1 MPESCSEANL
11 EVMAEPTEP
20 AGDDTRS
27 VAKALSV
34 VERGGGE
41 AEELLRT
48 LRGRVGRARTVGITG
63 APGVGKSTLVQT
75 LGLALLKRGERVAVL
90 AVDPSSPFSGGA
102 LLGDRVRM
110 PDFLSAGGFVRSM
123 ATRGALGGLAV
134 AASDGIDV
142 LDATGFDWVVVET
155 VGVGQ
160 DEVDVAGEVETV
172 VVVTVAGLGDDVQ
185 AAKAGVM
192 EIADIFAVN
201 KADRPGVD
209 AQVAAIEGM
218 LALAPPGEWKPPV
231 VCTTATSGDG
241 VDGLLAAI
249 LEHQH
254 FLDQGQRRRE
264 ARRRRACRRVER
276 LLAALIQERMRT
288 SHHEAL
294 AAALAEVGRG
304 DVDPYSAARRL
315 LDGFCKERP

>member
-1 MPESCSEANL
+1 MVEA
-11 EVMAEPTEP
+11 AELL
-20 AGDDTRS
+20 AGDTRG

-34 VERGGGE
+34 VERGGRE
-41 AEELLRT
+41 AEELLRG
-48 LRGRVGRARTVGITG
+48 LRGRLGHARTVGITG
-63 APGVGKSTLVQT
+63 APGVGKSTLVQS
-75 LGLALLKRGERVAVL
+75 LGLALLAREERVAVL
-90 AVDPSSPFSGGA
+90 AVDPSSPYSGGA

-110 PDFLSAGGFVRSM
+110 PDFLSAGGYVRSM

-142 LDATGFDWVVVET
+142 LDAAGFEWVVLET

-192 EIADIFAVN
+192 EIADVFAVN

-218 LALAPPGEWKPPV
+218 LALAPPAAWKPPV
-231 VCTTATSGDG
+231 VRTTATTGEG
-241 VDGLLAAI
+241 VEDLLAAI
-249 LEHQH
+249 VEHQS
-254 FLDQGQRRRE
+254 FLDGGQRRQE
-264 ARRRRACRRVER
+264 AHRRRARRRVER
-276 LLAALIQERMRT
+276 LLSALIRDRMQ
-288 SHHEAL
+288 SVHGKAL
-294 AAALAEVGRG
+294 AAALAEVGEG
-304 DVDPYSAARRL
+304 AVDPYTAARDL
-315 LDGFCKERP
+315 LQRFFKEPS

>member
-1 MPESCSEANL
+1 MVEAAAL
-11 EVMAEPTEP
+11 L
-20 AGDDTRS
+20 AGDILG

-34 VERGGGE
+34 VERGGPE
-41 AEELLRT
+41 AEELLT
-48 LRGRVGRARTVGITG
+48 GLRGRVGRARTVGITG
-63 APGVGKSTLVQT
+63 APGVGKSTLVQS
-75 LGLALLKRGERVAVL
+75 LGTALLRRGERVAVL

-110 PDFLSAGGFVRSM
+110 PDFLAAGGFVRSM

-134 AASDGIDV
+134 AASDALDV
-142 LDATGFDWVVVET
+142 LDAAGFEWVLLET

-192 EIADIFAVN
+192 EIADVFAVN
-201 KADRPGVD
+201 KADRPGVE

-218 LALAPPGEWKPPV
+218 LALAPPAAWRPPV
-231 VCTTATSGDG
+231 VRTTATTGEG
-241 VDGLLAAI
+241 VEDLLAAV
-249 LEHQH
+249 LEHQR
-254 FLDQGQRRRE
+254 FLDGGQRRQE
-264 ARRRRACRRVER
+264 ARRRRARRRVER
-276 LLAALIQERMRT
+276 LLSALIQERMRT
-288 SHHEAL
+288 GHRAAL
-294 AAALAEVGRG
+294 AAALAEVGEG
-304 DVDPYSAARRL
+304 AVDPYTAARRL

>member
-1 MPESCSEANL
+1 MLEA
-11 EVMAEPTEP
+11 AEIV
-20 AGDDTRS
+20 AGDARV

-34 VERGGGE
+34 VERGGSE
-41 AEELLRT
+41 AEALLNR

-63 APGVGKSTLVQT
+63 APGVGKSTLVQS
-75 LGLALLKRGERVAVL
+75 LGLALLERGERVAVL

-142 LDATGFDWVVVET
+142 LDAAGFGWVVVET

-172 VVVTVAGLGDDVQ
+172 VVVTVAGMGDDVQ

-192 EIADIFAVN
+192 EIADVFAVN
-201 KADRPGVD
+201 KADRPGFE
-209 AQVAAIEGM
+209 AQVSAIEGM
-218 LALAPPGEWKPPV
+218 LALAPPAEWRPPV
-231 VCTTATSGDG
+231 IRTTATTGEG
-241 VDGLLAAI
+241 VDELLAAV
-249 LEHQH
+249 LEHQR
-254 FLDQGQRRRE
+254 FLDGGERRQE
-264 ARRRRACRRVER
+264 ARRRRARRRVER
-276 LLAALIQERMRT
+276 LLSVFIQERMRT
-288 SHHEAL
+288 GHREAL
-294 AAALAEVGRG
+294 AAALAQVGNG
-304 DVDPYSAARRL
+304 DVDPYTAARSL
-315 LDGFCKERP
+315 LDGFCKEHP

>member
-1 MPESCSEANL
+1 MLEA
-11 EVMAEPTEP
+11 AEIV
-20 AGDDTRS
+20 AGDARV

-34 VERGGGE
+34 VERGGSE
-41 AEELLRT
+41 AEALLNR

-63 APGVGKSTLVQT
+63 APGVGKSTLVQS
-75 LGLALLKRGERVAVL
+75 LGLALLGRGERVAVL

-142 LDATGFDWVVVET
+142 LDAAGFGWVVVET

-172 VVVTVAGLGDDVQ
+172 VVVTVAGMGDDVQ

-192 EIADIFAVN
+192 EIADVFAVN
-201 KADRPGVD
+201 KADRPGFE
-209 AQVAAIEGM
+209 AQVSAIEGM
-218 LALAPPGEWKPPV
+218 LALAPPAEWRPPV
-231 VCTTATSGDG
+231 IRTTATTGEG
-241 VDGLLAAI
+241 VDELLAAV
-249 LEHQH
+249 LEHQR
-254 FLDQGQRRRE
+254 FLDGGERRQE
-264 ARRRRACRRVER
+264 ARRRRARRRVER
-276 LLAALIQERMRT
+276 LLSVFIQERMRT
-288 SHHEAL
+288 GHREAL
-294 AAALAEVGRG
+294 AAALAQVGNG
-304 DVDPYSAARRL
+304 DVDPYTAARSL
-315 LDGFCKERP
+315 LDGFCKEHP

>member
-1 MPESCSEANL
+1 MVEAAAL
-11 EVMAEPTEP
+11 L
-20 AGDDTRS
+20 AGDILG

-34 VERGGGE
+34 VERGGPE
-41 AEELLRT
+41 AEELLT
-48 LRGRVGRARTVGITG
+48 GLRGRVGRARTVGITG
-63 APGVGKSTLVQT
+63 APGVGKSTLVQS
-75 LGLALLKRGERVAVL
+75 LGTALLRRGERVAVL

-110 PDFLSAGGFVRSM
+110 PDFLAAGGFVRSM

-134 AASDGIDV
+134 AASDALDV
-142 LDATGFDWVVVET
+142 LDAAGFEWVLLET

-192 EIADIFAVN
+192 EIADVFAVN
-201 KADRPGVD
+201 KADRPGVE

-218 LALAPPGEWKPPV
+218 LALAPPAAWRPPV
-231 VCTTATSGDG
+231 VRTTATTGEG
-241 VDGLLAAI
+241 VEDLLAAV
-249 LEHQH
+249 LEHQR
-254 FLDQGQRRRE
+254 FLDGGQRRQE
-264 ARRRRACRRVER
+264 ARRRRARRRVER
-276 LLAALIQERMRT
+276 LVSALIQERMRT
-288 SHHEAL
+288 GHRAAL
-294 AAALAEVGRG
+294 AAALAEVGEG
-304 DVDPYSAARRL
+304 AVDPYTAARRL

>member
-1 MPESCSEANL
+1 MVEA
-11 EVMAEPTEP
+11 AELL
-20 AGDDTRS
+20 AGDARG

-34 VERGGGE
+34 VERGGCE
-41 AEELLRT
+41 AEELLRG
-48 LRGRVGRARTVGITG
+48 LRGRVGHARTIGITG
-63 APGVGKSTLVQT
+63 APGVGKSTLVQS
-75 LGLALLKRGERVAVL
+75 LGLALLGREARVAVL
-90 AVDPSSPFSGGA
+90 AVDPSSPYSGGA

-110 PDFLSAGGFVRSM
+110 PDLLSAGGYVRSM

-142 LDATGFDWVVVET
+142 LDAAGFEWVVLET

-192 EIADIFAVN
+192 EIADVFAVN

-218 LALAPPGEWKPPV
+218 LALAPPAAWKPPV
-231 VCTTATSGDG
+231 VRTTATTGEG
-241 VDGLLAAI
+241 VEDLLAAV
-249 LEHQH
+249 LEHQG
-254 FLDQGQRRRE
+254 FLDGGQRRQE
-264 ARRRRACRRVER
+264 AHRRRARRRVER
-276 LLAALIQERMRT
+276 LLSALIRERMQ
-288 SHHEAL
+288 SVHGKAV
-294 AAALAEVGRG
+294 AAALAEVGEG
-304 DVDPYSAARRL
+304 AIDPYTAARGLFER
-315 LDGFCKERP
+315 FFKEPS